1 MLTKLYATA
10 ALFGC
15 LATTVRGDIKASSR
29 SLTYGEDQLDLID
42 MTDLPDPGNAFNT
55 ITGESPA
62 EASATEDTADT
73 TGYSLS
79 VAGITITDVSTEIGD
94 ILCIHN
100 NNPFDVYADLDWGM
114 GEGTAPA
121 WLPDSEN
128 IISYETLLNGVVQAT
143 GTVELVEV
151 SQQIFFLRISL
162 YNRLK
167 REGSHISAYFHLL
180 SLARAYSTQHL
191 CRSDDCTIN
200 RNIHC

>member
-1 MLTKLYATA
+1 MLTKHYATA

-15 LATTVRGDIKASSR
+15 LATTVRGDIKAASSR
-29 SLTYGEDQLDLID
+29 SLLSGYGENQLDIID
-42 MTDLPDPGNAFNT
+42 LTDLPDAGNAFEA

-62 EASATEDTADT
+62 EASTTSTT

-114 GEGTAPA
+114 GEGSAPA
-121 WLPDSEN
+121 WLADSEN

-151 SQQIFFLRISL
+151 SQQISFFS
-162 YNRLK
+162 
-167 REGSHISAYFHLL
+167 
-180 SLARAYSTQHL
+180 
-191 CRSDDCTIN
+191 
-200 RNIHC
+200 

>member
-1 MLTKLYATA
+1 MLTKHYATA

-15 LATTVRGDIKASSR
+15 LATTVRGDIKVASSR
-29 SLTYGEDQLDLID
+29 SLLSGYGENQLDIID
-42 MTDLPDPGNAFNT
+42 LTDLPDAGNAFET

-62 EASATEDTADT
+62 EASTTEDTSTT

-114 GEGTAPA
+114 GEGSAPA
-121 WLPDSEN
+121 WLADSEN

-151 SQQIFFLRISL
+151 SQQISFFS
-162 YNRLK
+162 
-167 REGSHISAYFHLL
+167 
-180 SLARAYSTQHL
+180 
-191 CRSDDCTIN
+191 
-200 RNIHC
+200 